1 MQMEVIDLELQQ
13 LIEDFQM
20 ILIKIMLKDLIKKLH
35 ALQWLDC
42 A

>member
-13 LIEDFQM
+13 LIEDFLM
-20 ILIKIMLKDLIKKLH
+20 IQIKIMLKDLIKKLH
-35 ALQWLDC
+35 VLLWLDC